1 MFSYH
6 YKWALENQN
15 KVFDID
21 TSLLLKFLILV
32 LIKRVEIKWNSIY
45 AYVIKINYAYSSC

>member
-15 KVFDID
+15 KVFYID

-45 AYVIKINYAYSSC
+45 AYVIKINYAYSS